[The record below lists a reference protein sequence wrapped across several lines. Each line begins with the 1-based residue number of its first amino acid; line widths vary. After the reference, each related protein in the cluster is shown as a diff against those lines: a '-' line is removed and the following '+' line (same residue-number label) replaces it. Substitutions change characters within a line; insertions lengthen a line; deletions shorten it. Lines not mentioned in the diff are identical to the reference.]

1 MFECLFLG
9 GRSVMV
15 SPVMP
20 EPTNLPLPH
29 LHGQGQS
36 YRPYLHSE
44 GRLVQPWPSV
54 EPIVAFP
61 EEEELFNEVNK
72 VTLFWF
78 REWPLRIE
86 GGRHHWCKALEAKG
100 ERVIHLLTKRD
111 KTLKIDSNHYRWS
124 WSWMLAAT
132 TPQSEIH
139 MLTLL
144 MSTQILNCFIAFP
157 KC

>member
-1 MFECLFLG
+1 MAEV
-9 GRSVMV
+9 SWS

-36 YRPYLHSE
+36 YGPYLHSE

-61 EEEELFNEVNK
+61 EEEELFNEMNK

-78 REWPLRIE
+78 REWPLRIK

-111 KTLKIDSNHYRWS
+111 KTLKIDSNCYITVSMEQRLNASSNHTSVWNTYADFVDEHPNS
-124 WSWMLAAT
+124 K
-132 TPQSEIH
+132 
-139 MLTLL
+139 LL
-144 MSTQILNCFIAFP
+144 QPIS
-157 KC
+157 